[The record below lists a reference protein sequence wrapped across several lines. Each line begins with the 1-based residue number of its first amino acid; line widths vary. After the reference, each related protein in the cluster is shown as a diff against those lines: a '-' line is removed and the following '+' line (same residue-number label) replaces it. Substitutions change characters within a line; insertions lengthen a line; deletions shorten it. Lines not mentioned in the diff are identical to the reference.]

1 MQDPILQ
8 DISKIEQ
15 QLDALHSE
23 GASLRTLQQQHEKDI
38 ADRKSRVEAEY
49 ASTLA
54 SLAEK
59 DKLAESEYQQQM
71 ACGAD
76 AEDQAE
82 IDYRSAVTKSSDAIR
97 AKYDAISWRDREYIA
112 DLEDKCM
119 IAAKNSEKLLK
130 KYGTIPNISTAKPD
144 LTALFTLFDKIMTDT
159 AESFIKRTLKKDG
172 FYAQDVM
179 VQDFIKGAALAIA
192 YLNYEINTLIP
203 QNCNAEI
210 MAAMNAAQ
218 TARQGTLSSAASYK
232 AAAGQKKSMQL
243 NANEQNRKD
252 AALKRQRDLSD
263 IKRAEQKYIAEEQAK
278 ITDARKRKDA
288 FFEKELVTRFTYR
301 TMEVLK
307 DSGAVEMDWRTYA
320 ADRVPSMHFAWGTIL
335 VPLHTDSKPLQNLL
349 SQKIPAYCKGGYFS
363 VPLLMRTR
371 SVSKAYVQYDAS
383 TKSSVYG
390 NIQAFILQKM
400 RSNPANHLQV
410 YFADPNDRGQNLG
423 VLIAANEDNESIGI
437 YMQNTRDGI
446 RGILKEIVDHI
457 DSLNGELGGCASLF
471 EYNQKSG
478 KKKKETVLV
487 LCDVQNCIEQD
498 TIALLKVI
506 WENAGRCGINVF
518 ITSQSTVER
527 LGVYYPN
534 IKMDWSFI
542 KSSDMCQIGYT
553 SNRKQIEGPGYRYA
567 YEVSPVKP
575 YHQVFLSAYREN
587 YKDSLKINN
596 LFTALRHKLTV
607 SELSEDQK
615 RYGKAFN
622 GIRLPIMIDT
632 AQNTICQDF
641 VIGTENSQHTLITG
655 GTGSGK
661 SRFLQMIISSIIM
674 NYHPD
679 DVELWLIDCKKV
691 EFKKFLD
698 LRPQHIRLVSLERTQ
713 DFTYAFFDHLL
724 EFANRRTKL
733 FMENG
738 VTNIKDYRRVKNDP
752 YCMPRVVIII
762 DEFHAITASVNM
774 DLKYRQLLEDA
785 LAEYRNLGI
794 SFIFSDQSVS
804 GLKGLTDKGRQQLH
818 NRVAMKNSV
827 AEMKETLQLL
837 RDNYSPETLLQME
850 KSEGY
855 GDFWWS
861 RNPNVRYKNIF
872 IDDKTEESL
881 IREVISRRQTARQDT
896 KIILVDGNERSRFDE
911 RMVRERLLS
920 NAVSSYRASAL
931 QFYVG
936 TPTTLDEMFSFGL
949 TQKYN
954 NNILITGRDTRMTVD
969 VIASIIRS
977 ANIVGDTRVVLLAD
991 CADDR
996 YQVLRQN
1003 ISLIDQTDSIEIYDN
1018 YNDICRL
1025 IAQLHAAV
1033 KSKRPFDKKVLVI
1046 WLGMTDMYDEF
1057 CVSPEKPAGLAAG
1070 TGTNKAKENGGF
1082 VVEDISKVL
1091 HDPKLLEIANG
1102 LGISVEEALE
1112 YVSEQEDTQS
1122 GGTQTDELC
1131 YNATQDVYDLFAM
1144 GGKFGLFHVVS
1155 LEYSNDARRTKGL
1168 NTDNFIHKIAFCM
1181 SRDESVQWG
1190 FRSAAAE
1197 LTEGLT
1203 ALYTD
1208 GITQSVFRPYITI
1221 Q

>member
-1 MQDPILQ
+1 MRNSILQ

-23 GASLRTLQQQHEKDI
+23 GASLRALQQRHEKDI
-38 ADRKSRVEAEY
+38 ADRESRVEAEY
-49 ASTLA
+49 ASVLA
-54 SLAEK
+54 SLAEA
-59 DKLAESEYQQQM
+59 DKLAESEYQRQM
-71 ACGAD
+71 ACGTD

-82 IDYRSAVTKSSDAIR
+82 ADYRSATANSGSAIR
-97 AKYDAISWRDREYIA
+97 AKYDAISCRDREYIA
-112 DLEDKCM
+112 ELEDKCM

-130 KYGTIPNISTAKPD
+130 KYGTIPNISTVKPD

-159 AESFIKRTLKKDG
+159 AESFIKRALKKDG
-172 FYAQDVM
+172 FYAQDAM
-179 VQDFIKGAALAIA
+179 IQDFIKGAALAIA

-203 QNCNAEI
+203 RDCSADI
-210 MAAMNAAQ
+210 TAAMNAAQ
-218 TARQGTLSSAASYK
+218 AARQRALSAAASYK
-232 AAAGQKKSMQL
+232 AAAGQKKSML
-243 NANEQNRKD
+243 LSVNEQKRKD

-278 ITDARKRKDA
+278 IIDARKRKDA

-301 TMEVLK
+301 TMEALK
-307 DSGAVEMDWRTYA
+307 DSGAAEADWKTYA
-320 ADRVPSMHFAWGTIL
+320 VDRVSSTYFAWGAIH
-335 VPLHTDSKPLQNLL
+335 VPLHTDSKPLRNLL
-349 SQKIPAYCKGGYFS
+349 SQKIPAYCKGSCFS
-363 VPLLMRTR
+363 VPHLIQTR
-371 SVSKAYVQYDAS
+371 SVSKVYVQYDAS

-400 RSNPANHLQV
+400 RGNPANHLQI
-410 YFADPNDRGQNLG
+410 YFADPNGRGQNLG
-423 VLIAANEDNESIGI
+423 VLTAAKEENEAIGI
-437 YMQNTRDGI
+437 YTQNTRDGI
-446 RGILKEIVDHI
+446 RAVLKEIVDYI
-457 DSLNGELGGCASLF
+457 DHLNGELGGYASLF

-478 KKKKETVLV
+478 KKRKETVLV

-498 TIALLKVI
+498 TLSLLKVI

-518 ITSQSTVER
+518 ITSQSAIER
-527 LGVYYPN
+527 LKEYYPN

-542 KSSDMCQIGYT
+542 KSSDMCHIGYT
-553 SNRKQIEGPGYRYA
+553 SSWKQIEGRGYRYA
-567 YEVSPVKP
+567 YEVSPIKT
-575 YHQVFLSAYREN
+575 YHQDFLSAFREN
-587 YKDSLKINN
+587 YENSLKINN
-596 LFTALRHKLTV
+596 LFTPLRHRLTV
-607 SELSEDQK
+607 SEVTEDQK
-615 RYGKAFN
+615 RYGKSFN
-622 GIRLPIMIDT
+622 GIRLPIMLDT
-632 AQNTICQDF
+632 TQNTICQDF
-641 VIGTENSQHTLITG
+641 IIGTENSQHTLITG

-691 EFKKFLD
+691 EFKKFLE

-713 DFTYAFFDHLL
+713 DFTYAFFDYLL

-762 DEFHAITASVNM
+762 DEFHAITTNVNM
-774 DLKYRQLLEDA
+774 DIKYRQLLEDA

-818 NRVAMKNSV
+818 NRVAMKNSI

-837 RDNYSPETLLQME
+837 SDNYSPETLLQME

-855 GDFWWS
+855 GDFWWN
-861 RNPNVRYKNIF
+861 RKPNVRYKNIF

-881 IREVISRRQTARQDT
+881 IREVISRKQAARQDT
-896 KIILVDGNERSRFDE
+896 KVILVDGNERSRFDE

-920 NAVSSYRASAL
+920 NAVSSCRASAL
-931 QFYVG
+931 QFCIG
-936 TPTTLDEMFSFGL
+936 TPTTLDEMFSFNL
-949 TQKYN
+949 IQKYN

-969 VIASIIRS
+969 VIASIIRCINMLS
-977 ANIVGDTRVVLLAD
+977 DTRVILLAD
-991 CADDR
+991 RADDR

-1003 ISLIDQTDSIEIYDN
+1003 ISLIGQTDSIEICDD
-1018 YNDICRL
+1018 YNDICGR
-1025 IAQLHAAV
+1025 IAQLHAVV

-1070 TGTNKAKENGGF
+1070 TGANKAKENVGF
-1082 VVEDISKVL
+1082 VVEDISKAL
-1091 HDPKLLEIANG
+1091 HDPKLLEIVNG

-1122 GGTQTDELC
+1122 GGTQADELC

-1155 LEYSNDARRTKGL
+1155 LEYSNDARRIKGL

-1208 GITQSVFRPYITI
+1208 GIMQSVFRPYITI